1 LRDGGPSHPG
11 QTPLEEKPAM
21 STTES
26 ESDVSAAVAE
36 GSDQPESNESEAK
49 RKLELDVAITDAGPC
64 KKHLKITIPRSEI
77 DLQYEESLESLRKE
91 AAVPGFR
98 PGRAPRQ
105 LIVKRFRKQ
114 VSQQVKS
121 NLLMSSLNQID
132 KEYKLEPIV
141 QPRLDIEAI
150 EIPENGPMSF
160 EMDVEVRPQFDLP
173 RYKGL
178 KINRPIA
185 ELTEKDIDENLNRFL
200 EGRGTIVP
208 KLEGNAEVGDY
219 IIAELTFIGP
229 DGEPLDVL
237 KEAEFRLQSELRFQ
251 NGTITGAAAAL
262 AGVARGETREL
273 TAKLG
278 SAVENP
284 ELRGTTIPVKV
295 LIHDLKRLRHPE
307 LNESFFD
314 SVGLDNIAELR
325 EAVRDTLN
333 RKIESEQREAMHRQ
347 IVDQLIMATPFDLP
361 TDLVTRE
368 ERSTVQR
375 LVAQLRRRGMTDK
388 EIKASEASIRAN
400 AHESTLRSLKELL
413 LLGRIAD
420 EEKIEVGEE
429 DAALEIEAIAA
440 RTDESVRRVR
450 ARLEKE
456 GGPDSLMTQILE
468 RKVIDRIL
476 EDTVVEDFQTAIAP
490 EEDVETIDYT
500 LTAPVAAE
508 EAESD
513 T

>member
-1 LRDGGPSHPG
+1 VA
-11 QTPLEEKPAM
+11 E
-21 STTES
+21 
-26 ESDVSAAVAE
+26 ESDQAD
-36 GSDQPESNESEAK
+36 GNESEAK
-49 RKLELDVAITDAGPC
+49 RKLELEVAITDAGPC

-77 DLQYEESLESLRKE
+77 DLQYEESLESLRKD

-105 LIVKRFRKQ
+105 LIVKRFKKQ

-121 NLLMSSLNQID
+121 NLLMTSLDQID

-141 QPRLDIEAI
+141 QPKLDIEAI
-150 EIPENGPMSF
+150 EIPESGPMSF

-173 RYKGL
+173 GYKGL
-178 KINRPIA
+178 KVKKPIA
-185 ELTEKDIDENLNRFL
+185 ELTEKDVDDHLNRFL

-208 KLEGNAEVGDY
+208 KLEGNAEPGDY
-219 IIAELTFIGP
+219 ITADLTFLGL

-237 KEAEFRLQSELRFQ
+237 KEAQFRLQSELRFQ
-251 NGTITGAAAAL
+251 NGTITGAGSAL
-262 AGVARGETREL
+262 AGAARGETREVS
-273 TAKLG
+273 AKLG

-284 ELRGTTIPVKV
+284 ELRGATLRVKV
-295 LIHDLKRLRHPE
+295 LINDLKRLRHPE
-307 LNESFFD
+307 LNEAFFD
-314 SVGLDNIAELR
+314 SIGIEGLTQLR
-325 EAVRDTLN
+325 DAVNETLK
-333 RKIESEQREAMHRQ
+333 RKIESEQRQALHRQ
-347 IVDQLIMATPFDLP
+347 IVDQLIWATPFDLP

-368 ERSTVQR
+368 ERTTIQR
-375 LVAQLRRRGMTDK
+375 LVAQLKRRGMTDK
-388 EIKASEASIRAN
+388 EIRASEAQIRAN

-420 EEKIEVGEE
+420 AENIEVGEE

-440 RTDESVRRVR
+440 RSDESARRVR
-450 ARLEKE
+450 ARIEKE

-476 EDTVVEDFQTAIAP
+476 EDAVIEDVPTTIEP

-500 LTAPVAAE
+500 LSAPIPPGE
-508 EAESD
+508 PESAS
-513 T
+513 

>member
-1 LRDGGPSHPG
+1 
-11 QTPLEEKPAM
+11 M
-21 STTES
+21 STGES
-26 ESDVSAAVAE
+26 EPNVSAAVAE
-36 GSDQPESNESEAK
+36 GPDQGESSETEPK
-49 RKLELDVAITDAGPC
+49 RKLELEVSITDAGPC

-77 DLQYEESLESLRKE
+77 DHQYEESLESLRKD

-121 NLLMSSLNQID
+121 NLLMSSLDQID
-132 KEYKLEPIV
+132 KDYKLEPIV

-160 EMDVEVRPQFDLP
+160 EMDVEVRPQFELP

-178 KINRPIA
+178 KIKKPIA
-185 ELTEKDIDENLNRFL
+185 EVTEKDVDENLNRFL
-200 EGRGTIVP
+200 EGRGSVVP
-208 KLEGNAEVGDY
+208 KLEGNAEAGDY
-219 IIAELTFIGP
+219 LVADLTFIGP
-229 DGEPLDVL
+229 DGEPLDEL

-251 NGTITGAAAAL
+251 NGTITGAAEAL
-262 AGVARGETREL
+262 SGAARGETREL

-284 ELRGTTIPVKV
+284 ELRGASIPVKV
-295 LIHDLKRLRHPE
+295 SIHDLKRLRLPE
-307 LNESFFD
+307 LNEAFFD
-314 SVGLDNIAELR
+314 SIGIDNLEDLRGAVGETLR
-325 EAVRDTLN
+325 
-333 RKIESEQREAMHRQ
+333 RKIELEQRQAMQRQ
-347 IVDQLIMATPFDLP
+347 IVDQLITSTPFELP

-368 ERSTVQR
+368 ERTTIQR
-375 LVAQLRRRGMTDK
+375 LVAQLKRRGMTDK
-388 EIKASEASIRAN
+388 EIRASEASIRAN

-420 EEKIEVGEE
+420 EEKIEVSEE

-450 ARLEKE
+450 ARVEKE

-476 EDTVVEDFQTAIAP
+476 EETEIEDLQTSIEP

-500 LTAPVAAE
+500 LKTPVAQE
-508 EAESD
+508 EAETD

>member
-1 LRDGGPSHPG
+1 
-11 QTPLEEKPAM
+11 M
-21 STTES
+21 STGES
-26 ESDVSAAVAE
+26 EDDVSAAVAE
-36 GSDQPESNESEAK
+36 GPDQTESGEQEAK
-49 RKLELDVAITDAGPC
+49 RKLELEVAITDAGPC

-77 DLQYEESLESLRKE
+77 DLQFEESLESLRKD

-121 NLLMSSLNQID
+121 NLLMSSLDQID

-150 EIPENGPMSF
+150 EIPESGPMSF
-160 EMDVEVRPQFDLP
+160 EMDVEVRPQFDVP

-178 KINRPIA
+178 KVKRPIA
-185 ELTEKDIDENLNRFL
+185 ELTEKDIDDHLTRFM

-219 IIAELTFIGP
+219 IIADLTFIGP
-229 DGEPLDVL
+229 DGEPLDEL
-237 KEAEFRLQSELRFQ
+237 KESEFRLQSELRFQ
-251 NGTITGAAAAL
+251 NGSIPGVAAAL
-262 AGVARGETREL
+262 AGAARGETREL
-273 TAKLG
+273 KAKLG

-284 ELRGTTIPVKV
+284 ELRGATITVKAS
-295 LIHDLKRLRHPE
+295 INDLKRLRLPE
-307 LNESFFD
+307 QNESFFD
-314 SVGLDNIAELR
+314 SIGLDSLAELR
-325 EAVRDTLN
+325 EAVAETLR
-333 RKIESEQREAMHRQ
+333 RKIESEQRQAMHRQ
-347 IVDQLIMATPFDLP
+347 IVDQLITATPFELP
-361 TDLVTRE
+361 SDLVTRE
-368 ERSTVQR
+368 ERSTIQR
-375 LVAQLRRRGMTDK
+375 LVAQLKRRGMTDK
-388 EIKASEASIRAN
+388 EIRASEAQIRAN
-400 AHESTLRSLKELL
+400 AHESTLHSLKELL
-413 LLGRIAD
+413 ILGRIAD
-420 EEKIEVGEE
+420 EEKIEVGED

-476 EDTVVEDFQTAIAP
+476 EETVIEDFETRIEP

-500 LTAPVAAE
+500 LKAPVAAG
-508 EAESD
+508 EAETD